1 MNPGTIEIDAG
12 TPLVKAIQIAGG
24 FINLKSN
31 KNNVQLLRVNSDGTV
46 KLDKFNISMKENVS
60 YKKNPPLQN
69 GDVIK
74 VYPTSIAKISSGVKV
89 FTEPLSGLVNAAT
102 LYQLLN
108 N

>member
-1 MNPGTIEIDAG
+1 M
-12 TPLVKAIQIAGG
+12 
-24 FINLKSN
+24 NLKSN

-46 KLDKFNISMKENVS
+46 SLDKFSISMNNDVS
-60 YKKNPPLQN
+60 YEKNPPLQN

-74 VYPTSIAKISSGVKV
+74 VFPTSIAKVSSGIKV

-108 N
+108 D